1 MASIPARGVR
11 VETLSLG
18 YDRHPAVVSLSGVF
32 EAESLTAVVGP
43 NGSGKSTL
51 LKALAGHCKPLAG
64 RIDRG
69 ALKPSEIAYLPQ
81 AHGLDLKFPLT
92 LEDLVGFGFI
102 GQRGLFGGFARAD
115 HERLRAL
122 MAQVGLEGLE
132 RRPIG
137 SVSGGQLQRALF
149 ARVMAQEAKLVLLDE
164 PFNGIDARAAED
176 LAQLMARWPEQGR
189 TVIAVLHDLDL
200 VRRLCPRS
208 LVMARQAVAWGPT
221 VEAVSP
227 EQLTRA
233 RKLAE
238 SWNVSD
244 EPPVTVQHREH
255 A

>member
-1 MASIPARGVR
+1 MAGVR
-11 VETLSLG
+11 IENLSVG
-18 YDRHPAVVSLSGVF
+18 YDRHPAVVGLSGAF
-32 EAESLTAVVGP
+32 APASLTAVVGP
-43 NGSGKSTL
+43 NGSGKSPL

-64 RIDRG
+64 RIDLNG
-69 ALKPSEIAYLPQ
+69 LKPADIAYLPQ
-81 AHGLDLKFPLT
+81 VHGLDLKFPLT
-92 LEDLVGFGFI
+92 LEDLIGFGFI

-115 HERLRAL
+115 RERLHDL
-122 MAQVGLEGLE
+122 MALVGLEGLE

-149 ARVMAQEAKLVLLDE
+149 ARVMAQDAKLVLLDE

-200 VRRLCPRS
+200 VRRLCPQS

-221 VEAVSP
+221 DQAIAP

-238 SWNVSD
+238 SWNLAD
-244 EPPVTVQHREH
+244 EPPVAALHQEH

>member
-1 MASIPARGVR
+1 MAGVR
-11 VETLSLG
+11 VENLSLG
-18 YDRHPAVVSLSGVF
+18 YDRHPAVVGLSGVF
-32 EAESLTAVVGP
+32 EAGSLTAVVGP

-64 RIDRG
+64 RIDLG
-69 ALKPSEIAYLPQ
+69 GLKPAEIAYLPQ
-81 AHGLDLKFPLT
+81 VHGLDLKFPLT
-92 LEDLVGFGFI
+92 LGDLVGFGFI
-102 GQRGLFGGFARAD
+102 GQRGLFGGFSRAD
-115 HERLRAL
+115 RERLYGL

-149 ARVMAQEAKLVLLDE
+149 ARVMAQDARLVLLDE

-200 VRRLCPRS
+200 VRRLCPQS

-221 VEAVSP
+221 DQAISP
-227 EQLTRA
+227 EQLTYA

-244 EPPVTVQHREH
+244 EPPVSLQQREH

>member
-1 MASIPARGVR
+1 MSGVR
-11 VETLSLG
+11 IGNLSVG
-18 YDRHPAVVSLSGVF
+18 YDRHPAVVGLSGAF
-32 EAESLTAVVGP
+32 EAGSLTAVVGP

-51 LKALAGHCKPLAG
+51 LKALAGHCRPLAG
-64 RIDRG
+64 RIDLG
-69 ALKPSEIAYLPQ
+69 DLKAADIAYLPQ
-81 AHGLDLKFPLT
+81 VHGLDLKFPLT
-92 LEDLVGFGFI
+92 LEDLVVFGFI
-102 GQRGLFGGFARAD
+102 GRRGLFGGFAKADRA
-115 HERLRAL
+115 HLHGL

-149 ARVMAQEAKLVLLDE
+149 ARVMAQDAKLVLLDE

-200 VRRLCPRS
+200 VRRLCPQS

-221 VEAVSP
+221 QKAIAP
-227 EQLTRA
+227 DQLTRA

-238 SWNVSD
+238 SWNLAD
-244 EPPVTVQHREH
+244 EPAAAVLQQEH

>member
-1 MASIPARGVR
+1 MTAVG
-11 VETLSLG
+11 LSNLSVG
-18 YDRHPAVVSLSGVF
+18 YDRHPAIVGLTGTFAS
-32 EAESLTAVVGP
+32 ASLTAVVGP

-51 LKALAGHCKPLAG
+51 LKALAGHARPLAG
-64 RIDRG
+64 TIDRG
-69 ALKPSEIAYLPQ
+69 GLKPADIAYLPQ

-92 LEDLVGFGFI
+92 LADLVGFGFM
-102 GQRGLFGGFARAD
+102 GRGGLFSAFARDDRA
-115 HERLRAL
+115 RLYDL
-122 MAQVGLEGLE
+122 MALVGLEGLE

-149 ARVMAQEAKLVLLDE
+149 ARVMAQDARLVLLDE

-176 LAQLMARWPEQGR
+176 LAQLMAAWPQQGR

-200 VRRLCPRS
+200 VRRLCPSS

-221 VEAVSP
+221 VGAISP

-244 EPPVTVQHREH
+244 EPPAAVVQHTEH
-255 A
+255 V

>member
-1 MASIPARGVR
+1 MAPVPMRGVR
-11 VETLSLG
+11 IEDLSLG
-18 YDRHPAVVSLSGVF
+18 YDRHPAVVGLSGAF
-32 EAESLTAVVGP
+32 EPASLTAVVGP

-51 LKALAGHCKPLAG
+51 LKALAGHCRPLAG
-64 RIDRG
+64 RIDLSG
-69 ALKPSEIAYLPQ
+69 LKPAEIAYLPQ
-81 AHGLDLKFPLT
+81 VHGLDLKFPLT

-102 GQRGLFGGFARAD
+102 GQRGLFGGFSRPD
-115 HERLRAL
+115 RERLLGL

-149 ARVMAQEAKLVLLDE
+149 ARVMAQDAKLVLLDE
-164 PFNGIDARAAED
+164 PFNGVDARAAED

-200 VRRLCPRS
+200 VRRLCPQS

-227 EQLTRA
+227 EQLTHA

-244 EPPVTVQHREH
+244 EPPVALQHPEH
-255 A
+255 V

>member
-1 MASIPARGVR
+1 MAPMSKSGVR
-11 VETLSLG
+11 VDKLSVG
-18 YDRHPAVVSLSGVF
+18 YDRHPAVVGLSGAF
-32 EAESLTAVVGP
+32 APDSLTAVVGP

-51 LKALAGHCKPLAG
+51 LKALAGHCRPLAG
-64 RIDRG
+64 RIDLG
-69 ALKPSEIAYLPQ
+69 GLKPAEIAYLPQ

-102 GQRGLFGGFARAD
+102 GQRGLFGGFAKAD
-115 HERLRAL
+115 RQRLHGL

-149 ARVMAQEAKLVLLDE
+149 ARVMAQDAKLVLLDE

-200 VRRLCPRS
+200 VRRLCPQS

-221 VEAVSP
+221 DQAIAP
-227 EQLTRA
+227 ERLTHA

-244 EPPVTVQHREH
+244 EPPASIHQTEH

>member
-1 MASIPARGVR
+1 MTAIRLDN
-11 VETLSLG
+11 LSAG
-18 YDRHPAVVSLSGVF
+18 YDRHPAVVGLSGTF
-32 EAESLTAVVGP
+32 ASASLTAVVGP

-51 LKALAGHCKPLAG
+51 LKALAGHCQPLGG

-69 ALKPSEIAYLPQ
+69 GLKPSEIAYLPQ
-81 AHGLDLKFPLT
+81 AHGLDLKFPVT
-92 LEDLVGFGFI
+92 LADLVGFGFM
-102 GQRGLFGGFARAD
+102 GRRGLFSAYDKNDR
-115 HERLRAL
+115 ERLSAL

-149 ARVMAQEAKLVLLDE
+149 ARVMAQDAKLVLLDE

-176 LAQLMARWPEQGR
+176 LAQLMAAWPEQGR

-200 VRRLCPRS
+200 VRRLCPQS
-208 LVMARQAVAWGPT
+208 LLLARQAVTWGPNPD
-221 VEAVSP
+221 AVSP

-238 SWNVSD
+238 SWNQSD
-244 EPPVTVQHREH
+244 EPSAAALAPHEH

>member
-1 MASIPARGVR
+1 MTPSPTDLRLRA
-11 VETLSLG
+11 LSAG
-18 YDRHPAVVSLSGVF
+18 YDSHPAIVGLTGVF
-32 EAESLTAVVGP
+32 ASASLTAVVGP

-51 LKALAGHCKPLAG
+51 LKALAGHARPLAG
-64 RIDRG
+64 TIDRG
-69 ALKPSEIAYLPQ
+69 GLKPADIAYLPQ

-92 LEDLVGFGFI
+92 LCDLVGFGFM
-102 GQRGLFGGFARAD
+102 GRRGLFSAFGKDDRARLYD
-115 HERLRAL
+115 L
-122 MAQVGLEGLE
+122 MALVGLEGLE

-149 ARVMAQEAKLVLLDE
+149 ARVMAQDAKLVLLDE

-200 VRRLCPRS
+200 VRRLCPQT
-208 LVMARQAVAWGPT
+208 LVLARQAVAWGPT
-221 VEAVSP
+221 EGAVSP

-238 SWNVSD
+238 SWNTQY
-244 EPPVTVQHREH
+244 EPAASARPMEQ

>member
-1 MASIPARGVR
+1 MSVAIRL
-11 VETLSLG
+11 EDLSVG
-18 YDRHPAVVSLSGVF
+18 YDRHPAVLGLSGAF
-32 EAESLTAVVGP
+32 APASLTAVVGP

-51 LKALAGHCKPLAG
+51 LKALAGHARPLAG

-69 ALKPSEIAYLPQ
+69 GLKPSEIAYLPQ

-92 LEDLVGFGFI
+92 LSDLVGFGFM
-102 GQRGLFGGFARAD
+102 GRRGLFAGFRREDRARLA
-115 HERLRAL
+115 EL
-122 MAQVGLEGLE
+122 MAQVGLQGLE

-149 ARVMAQEAKLVLLDE
+149 ARVMAQDAKLVLLDE

-200 VRRLCPRS
+200 VRRLCPQT
-208 LVMARQAVAWGPT
+208 LVLARRAVAWGPT
-221 VEAVSP
+221 DQSVST

-238 SWNVSD
+238 SWNMAD
-244 EPPVTVQHREH
+244 EPPAAVRPMEQV
-255 A
+255 

>member
-1 MASIPARGVR
+1 MAPVPNIGVR
-11 VETLSLG
+11 VDNLSVG
-18 YDRHPAVVSLSGVF
+18 YDRHPAVADLSGVF
-32 EAESLTAVVGP
+32 ADASLTAVVGP

-64 RIDRG
+64 RIDLG
-69 ALKPSEIAYLPQ
+69 GLKPSEIAYLPQ

-92 LEDLVGFGFI
+92 LQDLVGFGFI
-102 GQRGLFGGFARAD
+102 GKRGLFGGFRRED
-115 HERLRAL
+115 RERLRAL
-122 MAQVGLEGLE
+122 MVQVGLEGLE

-149 ARVMAQEAKLVLLDE
+149 ARVMAQDARLVLLDE

-176 LAQLMARWPEQGR
+176 LAQLMARWPEEGR

-200 VRRLCPRS
+200 VRRLCPQS

-221 VEAVSP
+221 DQAIAP

-238 SWNVSD
+238 SWNLAD
-244 EPPVTVQHREH
+244 EPPASIHHPEH